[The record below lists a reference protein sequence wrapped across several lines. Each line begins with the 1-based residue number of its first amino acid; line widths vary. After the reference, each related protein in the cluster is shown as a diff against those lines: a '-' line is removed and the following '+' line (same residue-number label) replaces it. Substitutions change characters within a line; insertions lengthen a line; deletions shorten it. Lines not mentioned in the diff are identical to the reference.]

1 MLAVLSKS
9 SQYRVV
15 VVVVLSSRSC
25 SGIASIVYLLLRFA
39 AVSSDPESRHWPKP
53 RGKKPRPINM
63 LTAGKKPRGK
73 KPPVGAGMLDW
84 LNAKKKEMREA
95 SRAERGLPW
104 YKRSRESRQEDKTA
118 SREIREMIREARSN
132 VDPGGGNHQN
142 YVVLCYVLT

>member
-53 RGKKPRPINM
+53 RGKKPRPIN
-63 LTAGKKPRGK
+63 T
-73 KPPVGAGMLDW
+73 PVGAGMLDT
-84 LNAKKKEMREA
+84 LNAKKKEKREA